1 MLTDMMPIFVTKI
14 LSMPWLE
21 EVIMIMITACVFIA
35 THFSIYSS
43 KKAVPKKKSVPDD
56 EPRRDL
62 PVKQVRDA
70 CQAPATYV
78 EIPGVTDSRFNG
90 VIVSFKAQDGY
101 GFIQCPELFDKFKRD
116 IFLHKAQVQ
125 NFGIGSKVSFGVFI
139 SKAGQPQA
147 KRLVAWNPTQA
158 ELEGFQAEQRQAQ
171 PWSQRQA
178 AAATNELR
186 WRTRAFGPP
195 RGKPQE
201 GAAQVAWTEDHSQ
214 VASAMPSPCRLPL
227 PAMDFKEDAAMK
239 MKSTLNPNA
248 KPFVLGKDYMA
259 DLAPQTMSG
268 QSTEPGQWK
277 WRRAPPHEY
286 GYDGRQAAPAKNW
299 SSWPP
304 EYPEGEASSEVW
316 NNLQK
321 NWQAAP
327 SYKAPKWTTKEV
339 VPKKPYWRPVA
350 NSSENIAADRA
361 EQADGPTAQ

>member
-1 MLTDMMPIFVTKI
+1 MFTELMPMFVTKV

-43 KKAVPKKKSVPDD
+43 KKVVPKKKNVPDD
-56 EPRRDL
+56 EPRREL
-62 PVKQVRDA
+62 PVKQVREA

-116 IFLHKAQVQ
+116 IFLHKAQVC

-178 AAATNELR
+178 ATTTDLR
-186 WRTRAFGPP
+186 WRTKAFSTP
-195 RGKPQE
+195 RGKLQDGTTPGTWRDE
-201 GAAQVAWTEDHSQ
+201 DHAQVPSVISSMCRPALPTMDSTE
-214 VASAMPSPCRLPL
+214 
-227 PAMDFKEDAAMK
+227 

-248 KPFVLGKDYMA
+248 KPFVLGKDYTADMA
-259 DLAPQTMSG
+259 SQANSG
-268 QSTEPGQWK
+268 RSNEPGPWK
-277 WRRAPPHEY
+277 WRRTPPHEY
-286 GYDGRQAAPAKNW
+286 GYDSRQAAPSKNW
-299 SSWPP
+299 TSWPP
-304 EYPEGEASSEVW
+304 EYSQAEGETDSEVW

-321 NWQAAP
+321 SWQAAP
-327 SYKAPKWTTKEV
+327 TYKAPKWTVKEPV
-339 VPKKPYWRPVA
+339 AKKPYWRPVA
-350 NSSENIAADRA
+350 SAAENMA
-361 EQADGPTAQ
+361 EETTD